1 MKTSNKVMAFLLAL
15 CLLAGCGAASAET
28 LYIWVGVL
36 PQDTQET
43 AESNTATTIT
53 GVSVMLNGTTLMDG
67 ACVDGT
73 EAVTFSVTD
82 TVADNTYSYQISLDG
97 TSYSAFSE
105 GATLDSCLPGSSGAL
120 YTVYFK
126 VIGDDDPVNN
136 VTVASYD
143 LYYISLTSATI
154 TGITVLANGN
164 TLQNGMWMNGSEPIT
179 FTVSDTVTPNT
190 YTYQLSTDGVHFNDF
205 TEGNQLTLSNSTRFR
220 TVYFR
225 AIGDNDTV
233 NNVKTV
239 SFSLYY
245 DNEAPA
251 LFCKA
256 GTDRALYFFAGDNY
270 SGFVTDGSEKNVTFD
285 GGATW
290 SACLTAYGQN
300 VYTCHVAY
308 TGSGTIPANKL
319 GVKDRAGNITLW
331 GSAITIAESS
341 GGTTGGGGYSGSG
354 GSGGSYGS
362 SSTTVTVNAAA
373 STDTT
378 VTPYAGVDLVVD
390 TGEMTQLA
398 IGEQTLDLSLYRAD
412 ETTGE
417 ATSGEQAPF
426 SAAFA
431 KWDHNEATTTDAEDG
446 DVDTLVLTAV
456 SATGEYDWTFNGS
469 VYKKLAASGID
480 YLVLQVGDQITA
492 LSTAGFTAGLR
503 YNLYR
508 AAGLASKAFDYAVH
522 MGQDGTRVEVSVEGQ
537 TYALTDDKTGEFYY
551 YDLYTGTR
559 DLMDRPFGQGSASTE
574 DQQG

>member
-1 MKTSNKVMAFLLAL
+1 MKTSNRVMAFLLAL

-43 AESNTATTIT
+43 TDSNTGTTIT

-82 TVADNTYSYQISLDG
+82 TVASNTYSYQISLDG

-105 GATLDSCLPGSSGAL
+105 GASLDGYLPGSSGAL

-154 TGITVLANGN
+154 TGVTVLADGSA
-164 TLQNGMWMNGSEPIT
+164 LQDGMWLNGSEPIT
-179 FTVSDTVTPNT
+179 FTVTDTVTPNT
-190 YTYQLSTDGVHFNDF
+190 YTYQLSTDGVHFNGF
-205 TEGNQLTLSNSTRFR
+205 TEGSQLTLTNSTRFH

-225 AIGDNDTV
+225 VIGDNDTV

-256 GTDRALYFFAGDNY
+256 GTDMALYFFAGDNY
-270 SGFVTDGSEKNVTFD
+270 SGFVTDGSVKNVTFD

-290 SACLTAYGQN
+290 SAYLTAYGQN

-331 GSAITIAESS
+331 GSEIIISASG
-341 GGTTGGGGYSGSG
+341 GGTTGGGAFSGTG
-354 GSGGSYGS
+354 GTGS
-362 SSTTVTVNAAA
+362 SSTSSTVTVNAAA

-390 TGEMTQLA
+390 TGEMTQLI
-398 IGEQTLDLSLYRAD
+398 IGDQTLDLSLYRAD
-412 ETTGE
+412 ATTEDTAG
-417 ATSGEQAPF
+417 GEQTPF
-426 SAAFA
+426 NATFA
-431 KWDHNEATTTDAEDG
+431 KWDADEQETTDAVDE
-446 DVDTLVLTAV
+446 DVDTLVLTATTD
-456 SATGEYDWTFNGS
+456 TGTYDWTFNGS

-508 AAGLASKAFDYAVH
+508 AAGLASKAFDYTVH
-522 MGQDGTRVEVSVEGQ
+522 MGQDGTQVEVSVDGQ
-537 TYALTDDKTGEFYY
+537 TYTLSDDKGGEFYY

-559 DLMDRPFGQGSASTE
+559 DLMDRPFGQGSASAE